1 MTRKLELCEDSYI
14 GDKLMP
20 SKMTV
25 SDKEEVLK
33 AIDGV
38 CRALRSDLYLFV
50 SEWGCFQQ
58 GDLSI
63 TLALLDSRDRD
74 NLLRSFGRYLM
85 ERKVE
90 FASND

>member
-1 MTRKLELCEDSYI
+1 MTA
-14 GDKLMP
+14 
-20 SKMTV
+20 
-25 SDKEEVLK
+25 SDKEQVLK

-38 CRALRSDLYLFV
+38 CRALRSDMYLYV
-50 SEWGCFQQ
+50 SEWSCFKA
-58 GDLSI
+58 GELEH

-74 NLLRSFGRYLM
+74 NLLRSFGRYLL